1 VTFLQRFAVPR
12 RLKVTLVSLFYELL
26 RLGHNELVCASK
38 ESNQTE
44 W

>member
-1 VTFLQRFAVPR
+1 
-12 RLKVTLVSLFYELL
+12 LKVTLVSLFYELL
-26 RLGHNELVCASK
+26 RLGHNELVCAPK

>member
-1 VTFLQRFAVPR
+1 
-12 RLKVTLVSLFYELL
+12 LKVTFGSLFYELL
-26 RLGHNELVCASK
+26 RLGHNELVRAPK